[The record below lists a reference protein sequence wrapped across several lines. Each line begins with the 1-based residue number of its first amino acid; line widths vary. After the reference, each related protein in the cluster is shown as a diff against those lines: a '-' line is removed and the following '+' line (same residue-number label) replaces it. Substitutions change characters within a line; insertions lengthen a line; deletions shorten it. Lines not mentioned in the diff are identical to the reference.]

1 MNNSKKRVSKV
12 VAVAMASA
20 MAMSSLSAALVVA
33 NAATDT
39 ALTMQNQTGTA
50 TSVSGGSD
58 INLYFVEG
66 GDGGYYQLPL
76 AEDFTLTYTTPD
88 GAEIDVPGTDIRWSV
103 KSGSNTP
110 PFASKHA
117 A

>member
-39 ALTMQNQTGTA
+39 ALTM
-50 TSVSGGSD
+50 
-58 INLYFVEG
+58 
-66 GDGGYYQLPL
+66 
-76 AEDFTLTYTTPD
+76 
-88 GAEIDVPGTDIRWSV
+88 
-103 KSGSNTP
+103 
-110 PFASKHA
+110 
-117 A
+117 